1 MAREWVDRYQE
12 GSEKAMVELVQYF
25 VLCCGCRAT
34 ITMEMFQNED
44 TTSVIRSLTE
54 NFDEARL
61 SVLCEVDQF
70 VVLSYRTVETTL

>member
-1 MAREWVDRYQE
+1 
-12 GSEKAMVELVQYF
+12 MVELVQYF

-54 NFDEARL
+54 NFDEASW
-61 SVLCEVDQF
+61 SVFSEVHGL
-70 VVLSYRTVETTL
+70 VLLFYRTVETTL